1 MREITK
7 IGEALFE
14 KIRSRFED
22 VSLGDETA
30 KATTDPEKAR
40 FFNFDYQDSN
50 GQGFGTVTIS
60 LIDENSL
67 KIYFSKNIS
76 AEMDEAQRQ
85 EWYTFLRELRYF
97 AKRNLLTF
105 DTRDISRSNLNI
117 KDIKQVSKTDSTY
130 SADELSVNESRLYGT
145 PRLSFENVGNA
156 RLIVRHNESI
166 DPERRGSRSRHIE
179 SIYVENAQG
188 ERFRMPVNKLSG
200 ARAVARHVSEGGNL
214 YDDVGSYIV
223 NVVNEMGELGR
234 FARTMKHRTFEDVET
249 GNMVEAAVSR
259 YRDLHEHLS
268 ALKGR
273 RGYSR
278 FMETFQHEEAE
289 EDDADVTAL
298 KERFSRKVFDDRLMD
313 SLNYV
318 HKAYKRQQE
327 SRQLQ
332 LETVKH
338 VITKQM
344 ALVMAENDA
353 QDQYMESLRYVDN
366 TALVTRVLEDIAAR
380 AVDMPEV
387 RQFAERWA
395 GQFGSLN
402 ENQPEAVQEERALA
416 VQLATTYLRDLRG
429 IRENANLKSS
439 LRDRIEENDYEITLE
454 DIDMLSEGT
463 WALPDTPEKLQQL
476 KDLLAQPL
484 KVGVDATN
492 ATNALYDLIGDD
504 TLFDNL
510 HELAEI
516 SGPETDANEAVKQF
530 IKDKMPGLYDK
541 VVGAEDTTSAPDAAP
556 EAPVEPAPNP
566 ADTQPPPATPPMAES
581 EELAQML
588 RIAGLR

>member
-40 FFNFDYQDSN
+40 FFNFDYQDSQ

-76 AEMDEAQRQ
+76 VEMDEAQRQ

-130 SADELSVNESRLYGT
+130 SADELKVNESRLYGT

-289 EDDADVTAL
+289 EDDVDVTAL

-327 SRQLQ
+327 SRQMQ

-429 IRENANLKSS
+429 IRENATLKSS

>member
-50 GQGFGTVTIS
+50 GHGFGTVTIS

-76 AEMDEAQRQ
+76 SKMDEDQRQ

-145 PRLSFENVGNA
+145 PRLSFENIGNA

-249 GNMVEAAVSR
+249 GSMVEAAISR

-278 FMETFQHEEAE
+278 FMETFQHEEEQE
-289 EDDADVTAL
+289 EDVDVTEL
-298 KERFSRKVFDDRLMD
+298 KERFSRKIFDDRLMD

-387 RQFAERWA
+387 RQFAQRWA

-439 LRDRIEENDYEITLE
+439 LRDPIEQNDYEITLE

-581 EELAQML
+581 EELTRML

>member
-40 FFNFDYQDSN
+40 FFNFDYQDSQ

-76 AEMDEAQRQ
+76 VEMDEAQRQ

-130 SADELSVNESRLYGT
+130 SADELNVNESRLYGT

-249 GNMVEAAVSR
+249 GNMVEAAVAR

-289 EDDADVTAL
+289 EDDVDVTAL

-327 SRQLQ
+327 SRQTQ

-429 IRENANLKSS
+429 IRENANLKST

-484 KVGVDATN
+484 KVGIDATN